1 MTSCGRR
8 RMPKLLTIPNRTL
21 RLESKPI
28 EKITSKVK
36 AIAETLIEMMGETYN
51 GLMAIGIAAPQIGKL
66 VRMFVYRPNPYSD
79 APDYVVVI
87 NPELVYAKGK
97 VILNE
102 SCLSIPGR
110 VFKVQ
115 RHKIV
120 KLSGLNLDGEQ
131 RTFKGRGLTAQ
142 ELEHELNHLDGIL
155 IDEIGRTD

>member
-1 MTSCGRR
+1 MA
-8 RMPKLLTIPNRTL
+8 KLLTVPNRTL
-21 RLESKPI
+21 RLKSKPI
-28 EKITSKVK
+28 EKIGAKVK

-51 GLMAIGIAAPQIGKL
+51 GLMAMGIAAPQIGKL
-66 VRMFVYRPNPYSD
+66 IRMFVYRPNPFTD
-79 APDYVVVI
+79 APDCVVVI

-102 SCLSIPGR
+102 GCLSLPGQI
-110 VFKVQ
+110 FKVQ

-131 RTFKGRGLTAQ
+131 RTFKGRGVTAQ
-142 ELEHELNHLDGIL
+142 QLEHELNHLDGIL

>member
-1 MTSCGRR
+1 MQ
-8 RMPKLLTIPNRTL
+8 KLLTVPNKTL

-28 EKITSKVK
+28 EKITPKVK
-36 AIAETLIEMMGETYN
+36 AIAETLIEMMGEEYH
-51 GLMAIGIAAPQIGKL
+51 GLMAIGITAPQIGKL
-66 VRMFVYRPNPYSD
+66 VRMFVYRPNPFSD
-79 APDYVVVI
+79 APNFVVVI
-87 NPELVYAKGK
+87 NPELVYTKGK

-102 SCLSIPGR
+102 SCLSIPGK
-110 VFKVQ
+110 VFSVQ

-120 KLSGLNLDGEQ
+120 KLKGLNLDGEV